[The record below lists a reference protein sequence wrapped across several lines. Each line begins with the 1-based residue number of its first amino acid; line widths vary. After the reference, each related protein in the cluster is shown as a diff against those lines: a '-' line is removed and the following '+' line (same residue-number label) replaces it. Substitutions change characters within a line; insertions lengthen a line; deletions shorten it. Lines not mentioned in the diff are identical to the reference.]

1 MLSRQ
6 VWDVVDK
13 GLARGG
19 VGRVPEGEDLEDAVA
34 GLPPDSGSGEHEGEH
49 ALVFRRARGLSN
61 RSARRAYLSAPTTL
75 WSAPVAAIINRD
87 ETAISQQHDRPQHG
101 RD

>member
-34 GLPPDSGSGEHEGEH
+34 GLPSDSGPGEHKGEQV
-49 ALVFRRARGLSN
+49 ALRRAPA
-61 RSARRAYLSAPTTL
+61 ARAKRESYLCLRLLEVVLLLRLCTEMKSCLNSTVGYVCT
-75 WSAPVAAIINRD
+75 WRVA
-87 ETAISQQHDRPQHG
+87 
-101 RD
+101 

>member
-1 MLSRQ
+1 MVVSQELLRPASLRARQ

-34 GLPPDSGSGEHEGEH
+34 GLPPDRGSGEH
-49 ALVFRRARGLSN
+49 R
-61 RSARRAYLSAPTTL
+61 
-75 WSAPVAAIINRD
+75 
-87 ETAISQQHDRPQHG
+87 
-101 RD
+101 

>member
-1 MLSRQ
+1 MKISFCISVLFCFVLPAK

-34 GLPPDSGSGEHEGEH
+34 GLPPDRGPGEPAHESETVLFSGEHE
-49 ALVFRRARGLSN
+49 LSK
-61 RSARRAYLSAPTTL
+61 RTTPRIVEKYCGKIPAP
-75 WSAPVAAIINRD
+75 
-87 ETAISQQHDRPQHG
+87 
-101 RD
+101 

>member
-1 MLSRQ
+1 MRLLLSCIVFFWFHEVATRLGGYQHPKIFFHPWLLFRQ

-34 GLPPDSGSGEHEGEH
+34 GLPPHSGPGEHE
-49 ALVFRRARGLSN
+49 AS
-61 RSARRAYLSAPTTL
+61 S
-75 WSAPVAAIINRD
+75 
-87 ETAISQQHDRPQHG
+87 
-101 RD
+101 